1 MAEASASVGPA
12 VIPMRRPWY
21 TILYVQVLI
30 AIAVGILIGHY
41 FPQTGVALKP
51 LGDGFIQ
58 LIKMIIAPVIFCTV
72 VHGIA
77 SMRDLKKVGRIGIKT
92 LFYFEAVSTLA
103 LAIGL
108 LVGELAQPG
117 RGFNIDPATLDASA
131 VSGYVTRAK
140 GEGIVS
146 HLLAIIPETF
156 IGAFVKGDL
165 LQVLLVSIL
174 TGFAIARLG
183 EVGEKVVQ
191 AIDTAAKVFFAI
203 IRLIVR
209 VAPIGAFGAMAF
221 TVGAFGV
228 GSLWNLI
235 ELIAAFYLTSLLF
248 VLIVLGAIARFA
260 GFSILRFIAY
270 IKDEL
275 LIVVGTSSSE
285 TVLPQLMQK
294 MERLGSSRSIVGL
307 VVPTGYSFNLDGTN
321 IYMTL
326 ATLFLAQATSTP
338 LSIGQELG
346 ILVIAMITSKG
357 ASGVTGAGFVTL
369 AATLAIVP
377 DIPIQSLAIL
387 LGIDK
392 FMSEARALTNL
403 IGNGVATV
411 VISRWEGELDRD
423 KLHETM
429 ANPVAIGE
437 ELEIE
442 TGLKLA
448 VSTRGEIICR
458 ERLIKWVGS
467 STVKLDG
474 A

>member
-1 MAEASASVGPA
+1 MSQAPSAGSVAAP
-12 VIPMRRPWY
+12 PKRRPWY
-21 TILYVQVLI
+21 TVLYIQVLI
-30 AIAVGILIGHY
+30 AIAIGILIGHF
-41 FPQTGVALKP
+41 FPKAGVALKP
-51 LGDGFIQ
+51 LGDGFIS
-58 LIKMIIAPVIFCTV
+58 LIKMMIAPVIFCTV

-77 SMRDLKKVGRIGIKT
+77 SMQDLKKVGRIGIKT
-92 LFYFEAVSTLA
+92 LFYFESVSTLA

-108 LVGELAQPG
+108 LVGRTLQPG
-117 RGFNIDPATLDASA
+117 RGFDIDPTTLDAGA
-131 VSGYVTRAK
+131 IANYVSRAK
-140 GEGIVS
+140 EEGVVK
-146 HLLAIIPETF
+146 HLLSIIPDTF
-156 IGAFVKGDL
+156 IGAFANGDL

-174 TGFAIARLG
+174 TGFAISMLG
-183 EVGEKVVQ
+183 EVGERVAR
-191 AIDTAAKVFFAI
+191 AIDMAAKVFFMI
-203 IRLIVR
+203 IRMIVR

-221 TVGAFGV
+221 TVGAFGL

-235 ELIAAFYLTSLLF
+235 ELILTFYLTSILF
-248 VLIVLGAIARFA
+248 VLLVLGTIAHFA

-294 MERLGSSRSIVGL
+294 MERLGASRSVVGL

-326 ATLFLAQATSTP
+326 ATLFLAQATNTP
-338 LSIGQELG
+338 LTIGQELG

-377 DIPIQSLAIL
+377 DIPIQSIAIL

-392 FMSEARALTNL
+392 FMSECRALTNL
-403 IGNGVATV
+403 VGNGVATV

-429 ANPVAIGE
+429 AHPVALGE
-437 ELEIE
+437 EME
-442 TGLKLA
+442 TKVA
-448 VSTRGEIICR
+448 
-458 ERLIKWVGS
+458 
-467 STVKLDG
+467 
-474 A
+474 